1 MFKIQIKCNTD
12 DLKFN
17 GNLIDKRQ
25 YNYIR
30 SRLQLKNIDYIDK
43 MLILYKTDSEGIETV
58 TIEFLTNR
66 QINENEFILFIV
78 KMKDA
83 GFVSLDETNIKFI
96 DTTDITFYR
105 IIYKRN
111 FASILRTRIRNRRRG
126 DYINTSTYKTGVI
139 YNKNN
144 DMFNFI

>member
-1 MFKIQIKCNTD
+1 MFKIQIKSNNN

-17 GNLIDKRQ
+17 GNIIDKRQ
-25 YNYIR
+25 YNIIR

-43 MLILYKTDSEGIETV
+43 MLILYKTDIEGIETV

-66 QINENEFILFIV
+66 EINENEFILFIV

-96 DTTDITFYR
+96 DTTDRTFYR
-105 IIYKRN
+105 TIYKRS
-111 FASILRTRIRNRRRG
+111 FTSILRTRIRNRPRR
-126 DYINTSTYKTGVI
+126 DYRNTSTYKTGVI

>member
-1 MFKIQIKCNTD
+1 MFKIQIKCDTD

-25 YNYIR
+25 YNNIR

-111 FASILRTRIRNRRRG
+111 FTSILRTRIRNRPRG
-126 DYINTSTYKTGVI
+126 DYKNTSTYKTGVI

>member
-1 MFKIQIKCNTD
+1 MFKIQIRCNTD

-17 GNLIDKRQ
+17 GNIIDKHQ
-25 YNYIR
+25 YNNIR

-111 FASILRTRIRNRRRG
+111 FTSILRTRIRNRPRG
-126 DYINTSTYKTGVI
+126 DYKNTSTYKTGVI

>member
-1 MFKIQIKCNTD
+1 MFKIQIRCDTD

-17 GNLIDKRQ
+17 GNIIDKRQ

-43 MLILYKTDSEGIETV
+43 MLILYKTDSEEIETV

-66 QINENEFILFIV
+66 EINENEFILFIV

-83 GFVSLDETNIKFI
+83 GFVSLDETDIKFI

-105 IIYKRN
+105 TIYKRN
-111 FASILRTRIRNRRRG
+111 FTSILRTRIRNRRRD
-126 DYINTSTYKTGVI
+126 DYRNKSTYKTGVI

>member
-1 MFKIQIKCNTD
+1 MFKIQIRCNTD

-17 GNLIDKRQ
+17 GNIIDKRQ

-43 MLILYKTDSEGIETV
+43 MLILYKTDSEGIKTV

-66 QINENEFILFIV
+66 EINENEFILFIV

-83 GFVSLDETNIKFI
+83 GFVSLDETDIKFI
-96 DTTDITFYR
+96 DITFYR

-111 FASILRTRIRNRRRG
+111 FTSILRTRIRNRPRR

>member
-1 MFKIQIKCNTD
+1 MFKIQIRCNTD

-17 GNLIDKRQ
+17 GNIIDKRQ

-43 MLILYKTDSEGIETV
+43 MLILYKTDSEGIKTV

-66 QINENEFILFIV
+66 EINENEFILFIV

-83 GFVSLDETNIKFI
+83 GFVSLDETDIKFI

-111 FASILRTRIRNRRRG
+111 FTSILRTRIRNRPRR

>member
-1 MFKIQIKCNTD
+1 
-12 DLKFN
+12 
-17 GNLIDKRQ
+17 
-25 YNYIR
+25 
-30 SRLQLKNIDYIDK
+30 

-111 FASILRTRIRNRRRG
+111 FTSILRTRIRNRPRG
-126 DYINTSTYKTGVI
+126 DYKNTSTYKTGVI